1 MSKTKGEEMPES
13 SGEEFD
19 KGLREVP
26 AANQESSG
34 TGTQGRALL
43 EDVQAKLEEINRERG
58 QFKEMAQK
66 AQADLTNFR
75 KRVEDERA
83 ELYRSVVSRVMTKV
97 LSVLDDLQRALE
109 QAPSG
114 DEDTP
119 WVEGVHLIERRLYS
133 LLESEGVNPVEAEG
147 KPFDPWEHEAL
158 MTVESDEY
166 GPGTV
171 ASVIRPG
178 YKINGKV
185 LRPAQVAVVREQE
198 SDKSGPSGN
207 DKAGDSQ

>member
-1 MSKTKGEEMPES
+1 MSKTKGEELPES
-13 SGEEFD
+13 SGEEID
-19 KGLREVP
+19 KGPQQAP

-34 TGTQGRALL
+34 AEIQGRALL
-43 EDVQAKLEEINRERG
+43 EDVQAELEEINRERG

-75 KRVEDERA
+75 KRVEEERA

-119 WVEGVHLIERRLYS
+119 WVEGVRLIERRLYS
-133 LLESEGVNPVEAEG
+133 LLESEGVSPVEAEG

-166 GPGTV
+166 ESGTV

-198 SDKSGPSGN
+198 SGKSGPTGS
-207 DKAGDSQ
+207 DEARDPQ

>member
-1 MSKTKGEEMPES
+1 MSKTRGEELPED
-13 SGEEFD
+13 SGEE
-19 KGLREVP
+19 EEAP
-26 AANQESSG
+26 G
-34 TGTQGRALL
+34 TGTQERAS
-43 EDVQAKLEEINRERG
+43 LEEVRAELEETNRERG

-66 AQADLTNFR
+66 AQADLTNYR
-75 KRVEDERA
+75 KRVEEEKAD
-83 ELYRSVVSRVMTKV
+83 LYRSVASRVITKV

-119 WVEGVHLIERRLYS
+119 WVEGVRLIERRLYA
-133 LLESEGVNPVEAEG
+133 LLESEGVSPVEAEG
-147 KPFDPWEHEAL
+147 RPFDPWEHEAL

-166 GPGTV
+166 ESGTV

-185 LRPAQVAVVREQE
+185 LRPAQVAVVREQD
-198 SDKSGPSGN
+198 SDKPGPSDN
-207 DKAGDSQ
+207 EEALEIQ

>member
-1 MSKTKGEEMPES
+1 MSKTRGEELPEE

-19 KGLREVP
+19 KGPRQVP

-34 TGTQGRALL
+34 TGTQDEASLD
-43 EDVQAKLEEINRERG
+43 EAQAELEEINRERG

-66 AQADLTNFR
+66 AQADLANFR
-75 KRVEDERA
+75 KRVEEERA
-83 ELYRSVVSRVMTKV
+83 EQYRSVASRVIMKV

-114 DEDTP
+114 DEDAP
-119 WVEGVHLIERRLYS
+119 WVEGVSLIERRLFS
-133 LLESEGVNPVEAEG
+133 LLESEGVSPVEAEG

-166 GPGTV
+166 ESGTV

-185 LRPAQVAVVREQE
+185 LRPAQVAVVREQD
-198 SDKSGPSGN
+198 SDELRPPGN
-207 DKAGDSQ
+207 DEAGDPQ